1 MKMKPHKFRHT
12 FCTRLIRKGVDLTTV
27 AKLAGHANIQT
38 TAQFYI
44 NTSREDKQRAIDM
57 L

>member
-12 FCTRLIRKGVDLTTV
+12 FCTRLIRKGGDLTTV
-27 AKLAGHANIQT
+27 AKLAGHANIQ
-38 TAQFYI
+38 
-44 NTSREDKQRAIDM
+44 K